1 MACTPSSPRG
11 GSKIV
16 EKKSVGKGQKVL
28 LLEEQVNFSRWCQI
42 IFSENE
48 KMHNHSI
55 RKPICLQ
62 GANIVKRICPQIRF
76 GKLNPAEFL
85 IFSFIFQAM

>member
-55 RKPICLQ
+55 RKPIYVYKASILSN
-62 GANIVKRICPQIRF
+62 AFVHKYVLVN
-76 GKLNPAEFL
+76 
-85 IFSFIFQAM
+85 

>member
-11 GSKIV
+11 RSKIV
-16 EKKSVGKGQKVL
+16 EKKSVEKDQKVL
-28 LLEEQVNFSRWCQI
+28 LLEEQVNFSRGCQI

-55 RKPICLQ
+55 RKPIYVLKASICTKELIRCIRIVHKYVL
-62 GANIVKRICPQIRF
+62 AN
-76 GKLNPAEFL
+76 
-85 IFSFIFQAM
+85 